1 MIRTEWNKD
10 FSVLLSKTYLELYQS
25 LPTHLKNYFNHPKF
39 SFVCL
44 KVFNKVEPCFLFS
57 VFKENKLIG
66 YATFRKTKLM
76 LRGIKIDCL
85 VPGGFKI
92 AEYNMPVISPGNYRE
107 FFNGLDT
114 ATSGQSFFYHNCSGF
129 YTEWFR
135 KEVKN
140 SFIYSITSNPIMND
154 IGNAIFKASQK
165 KDGVRYYKV
174 LKKETNFEVQHYTAN
189 ITEEL
194 LNEFFSLHIKRWES
208 EGINSKF
215 KDEVYRDIY
224 LALVQL
230 SITEYGVPVLN
241 CMKSDDKYLAM
252 HFGFIINNSFL
263 YQIPAFNIDQKS
275 SGTVLLKSIFD
286 YMVEKKLSIFDMG
299 YGLEDYKFRYMNDIV
314 NYFTVVRFSNSI
326 LNSFYKIRI

>member
-25 LPTHLKNYFNHPKF
+25 LPAHLKNYFNHPKF
-39 SFVCL
+39 SFGCL

-76 LRGIKIDCL
+76 LRGIKIACL

-114 ATSGQSFFYHNCSGF
+114 GTSGQSFFYHNCSGF

-140 SFIYSITSNPIMND
+140 SFIYSITS
-154 IGNAIFKASQK
+154 
-165 KDGVRYYKV
+165 
-174 LKKETNFEVQHYTAN
+174 N

-299 YGLEDYKFRYMNDIV
+299 YGLEDYKFQYMNDIV